1 MTEVSPYIIWSRFL
15 SDNLV
20 ISIDAM
26 GGDNSPRVVIEGL
39 AIAAKKNPDVRFLL
53 FGDEGKVLPI
63 LNAYPNLKK
72 VCEMRH
78 ATEVVRNEDK
88 PSQVIRNRN
97 TSMYMAIDAVR
108 KGEAKAVVS
117 AGNTGA
123 LMAISK
129 LTLKTIQRIHRPDI
143 VSIMPHQCGKY
154 VMLDLGA
161 NTECDA
167 VNLAEFA
174 LMGNIVAKHALG
186 IEKPRVA
193 LLNIGAEEMKG
204 KEEIH
209 QAAKIIRNSQ
219 LDINFIGYIEPHEI
233 PNGKADVIISDGFT
247 GNIALKSI
255 EGTARLVLR
264 LLKNSV
270 KKSLLAKLGLPFM
283 LGVALSLKK
292 TMDPRLYNGAMFVG
306 LNGLSVKSHGGTDA
320 LGYSV
325 AVDNALKLVR
335 QNFVNTIRDELEN
348 VDLDLLSQEILYDS
362 Y

>member
-1 MTEVSPYIIWSRFL
+1 M

-39 AIAAKKNPDVRFLL
+39 AVAAKKNPDVRFLL
-53 FGDEGKVLPI
+53 FGDEAKVLPI
-63 LNAYPNLKK
+63 LNAYPSLKK
-72 VCEMRH
+72 VCEIRH
-78 ATEVVRNEDK
+78 CNEVVRNDDK

-108 KGEAKAVVS
+108 KGEAKAIVS

-129 LTLKTIQRIHRPDI
+129 LTLKTIQKIHRPAI
-143 VSIMPHQCGKY
+143 VSIMPHQNGKY

-167 VNLAEFA
+167 LNLAEFA
-174 LMGNIVAKHALG
+174 LMGNILAKHALG
-186 IEKPRVA
+186 LEHPRVA

-204 KEEIH
+204 KEEIRH
-209 QAAKIIRNSQ
+209 AAQIIKNSHM
-219 LDINFIGYIEPHEI
+219 DIDFIGYVEPHDI
-233 PNGKADVIISDGFT
+233 PNGVADVIVADGFT

-255 EGTARLVLR
+255 EGTARLILK
-264 LLKNSV
+264 LIKNSV
-270 KKSLLAKLGLPFM
+270 KKSFLAKIGLPFM
-283 LGVALSLKK
+283 LGVGFSLKK

-335 QNFVNTIRDELEN
+335 QDFVSTIKNELEN
-348 VDLDLLSQEILYDS
+348 VDLDLLSQEIIYDS

>member
-1 MTEVSPYIIWSRFL
+1 M

-39 AIAAKKNPDVRFLL
+39 AIAIKKNPDVRFLL
-53 FGDEGKVLPI
+53 FGDEAKVLPI
-63 LNAYPNLKK
+63 LNGYPELKK
-72 VCEMRH
+72 VCEVRH
-78 ATEVVRNEDK
+78 SSEVVHNDDK

-108 KGEAKAVVS
+108 KGEAKAIVS

-129 LTLKTIQRIHRPDI
+129 LTLKTIQKIHRPAI
-143 VSIMPHQCGKY
+143 VSIMPHQFGKY

-167 VNLAEFA
+167 LNLAEFA
-174 LMGNIVAKHALG
+174 LMGNIVAKNALG
-186 IEKPRVA
+186 IARPRVA

-204 KEEIH
+204 KEEIRH
-209 QAAKIIRNSQ
+209 AAQIIKNSHM
-219 LDINFIGYIEPHEI
+219 DIDFIGYIEPHEI
-233 PNGKADVIISDGFT
+233 PNGIADVIVADGFT

-264 LLKNSV
+264 LLKNSI
-270 KKSLLAKLGLPFM
+270 KKSFLAKLGLPFM
-283 LGVALSLKK
+283 LGVGLSLKK

-335 QNFVNTIRDELEN
+335 QNLVPTIRNELEN
-348 VDLDLLSQEILYDS
+348 VDLDLLSQEIIYDS

>member
-1 MTEVSPYIIWSRFL
+1 M

-63 LNAYPNLKK
+63 LNTYPNLKK
-72 VCEMRH
+72 VCELRN
-78 ATEVVRNEDK
+78 APEVVRNEDK

-108 KGEAKAVVS
+108 KGEAKAIVS

-129 LTLKTIQRIHRPDI
+129 LTLKTIQRIHRPAI
-143 VSIMPHQCGKY
+143 VSIMPHINGRY

-161 NTECDA
+161 NTECDGI
-167 VNLAEFA
+167 NLAEFA
-174 LMGNIVAKHALG
+174 IMGNIFAKYALG

-193 LLNIGAEEMKG
+193 LMNIGAEEMKG
-204 KEEIH
+204 KGEIH
-209 QAAKIIRNSQ
+209 VAAHIIKNTHLN
-219 LDINFIGYIEPHEI
+219 LDFIGYIEPHEI
-233 PNGKADVIISDGFT
+233 PKDKADVVVADGFS
-247 GNIALKSI
+247 GNIALKSV
-255 EGTARLVLR
+255 EGTAQLVMKLI
-264 LLKNSV
+264 KKSV
-270 KKSLLAKLGLPFM
+270 KESWVAKLGLPFM
-283 LGVALSLKK
+283 IGAMRKLKK

-320 LGYSV
+320 FGFSI
-325 AVDNALKLVR
+325 AVENAARLVR
-335 QNFVNTIRDELEN
+335 KDFVGSIRRELEN
-348 VDLDLLSQEILYDS
+348 IDLDELSQEAY
-362 Y
+362 YEVY

>member
-1 MTEVSPYIIWSRFL
+1 M

-39 AIAAKKNPDVRFLL
+39 VLAAKKNPDIRFLL
-53 FGDEGKVLPI
+53 FGDENRVNSI
-63 LNAYPNLKK
+63 LKEYPELSK
-72 VCEMRH
+72 VCEVRNSP
-78 ATEVVRNEDK
+78 EVVSNEDK
-88 PSQVIRNRN
+88 PSHVIRNRN

-108 KGEAKAVVS
+108 KGEAQAVVS

-129 LTLKTIQRIHRPDI
+129 LVLKTIQKIHRPAI
-143 VSIMPHQCGKY
+143 VSIMPHRNGKY

-161 NTECDA
+161 NTECDSL
-167 VNLAEFA
+167 NLAEFA
-174 LMGNIVAKHALG
+174 LMGEILARHALNL
-186 IEKPRVA
+186 EKPRVA

-204 KEEIH
+204 REEIR
-209 QAAKIIRNSQ
+209 QAAQMIRNSKMNM
-219 LDINFIGYIEPHEI
+219 NFIGYIEPHEI
-233 PNGKADVIISDGFT
+233 AEGKADVIVSDGFT

-255 EGTARLVLR
+255 EGTAKLVVR
-264 LLKNSV
+264 MLKDAV
-270 KKSLLAKLGLPFM
+270 KKSVLAKLGMPFM
-283 LGVALSLKK
+283 LGVLLRVKK

-325 AVDNALKLVR
+325 AVNNAARLVR
-335 QNFVNTIRDELEN
+335 QNFVNSIRSEVEKI
-348 VDLDLLSQEILYDS
+348 DLDELSQEIIYDS

>member
-1 MTEVSPYIIWSRFL
+1 M

-26 GGDNSPRVVIEGL
+26 GGDNSPRVVIDGL
-39 AIAAKKNPDVRFLL
+39 ALAAQKNPDARFLL
-53 FGDEGKVLPI
+53 FGDENKVKEI
-63 LNAYPNLKK
+63 LNTYPELSA
-72 VCEMRH
+72 VCEVRH
-78 ATEVVRNEDK
+78 SPEIVSNEDK
-88 PSQVIRNRN
+88 PSAVIRNRN
-97 TSMYMAIDAVR
+97 TSMYMAINAV
-108 KGEAKAVVS
+108 KQGEAQAVVS

-129 LTLKTIQRIHRPDI
+129 LTLKTIQKIHRPAI
-143 VSIMPHQCGKY
+143 VSIMPHRTGRY

-167 VNLAEFA
+167 LNLAEFA
-174 LMGNIVAKHALG
+174 LMGNILAKHALG
-186 IEKPRVA
+186 ISRPKVA

-209 QAAKIIRNSQ
+209 QAVKIIKRSH
-219 LDINFIGYIEPHEI
+219 LDIDFIGYIEPHEI
-233 PNGKADVIISDGFT
+233 PEGKADVIVSDGFT

-255 EGTARLVLR
+255 EGTARLVIR
-264 LLKNSV
+264 LVKDAV
-270 KKSLLAKLGLPFM
+270 KKSFLAKLGLPFM
-283 LGVALSLKK
+283 LGVALNIKK

-325 AVDNALKLVR
+325 AVGNAINLVR
-335 QNFVNTIRDELEN
+335 QNFVATIREELET
-348 VDLDLLSQEILYDS
+348 VDLDELSQEILYDA

>member
-1 MTEVSPYIIWSRFL
+1 MSN
-15 SDNLV
+15 NLV

-39 AIAAKKNPDVRFLL
+39 AIAAKKNPDIRFLL
-53 FGDEGKVLPI
+53 FGDENKVNPI
-63 LNAYPNLKK
+63 LNTYPALKK
-72 VCEMRH
+72 VCEIRH
-78 ATEVVRNEDK
+78 ANEVVHNEDK
-88 PSQVIRNRN
+88 PSQVIRNKN

-129 LTLKTIQRIHRPDI
+129 IVLRTITKIHRPAI
-143 VSIMPHQCGKY
+143 VSIMPHRYGRY

-174 LMGNIVAKHALG
+174 LMGDILARHALNVK
-186 IEKPRVA
+186 KPRVA

-204 KEEIH
+204 KEEIRQTARIMKH
-209 QAAKIIRNSQ
+209 SHMNI
-219 LDINFIGYIEPHEI
+219 DFIGYIEPHEI
-233 PNGKADVIISDGFT
+233 PNGIADVIVADGFT

-255 EGTARLVLR
+255 EGTARLVVR
-264 LLKNSV
+264 LLKDAINHSF
-270 KKSLLAKLGLPFM
+270 LAKLGLPFM
-283 LGVALSLKK
+283 LGVMLKVKK
-292 TMDPRLYNGAMFVG
+292 TMDPRLYNGAMLVG

-320 LGYSV
+320 LGFSV
-325 AVDNALKLVR
+325 AVGNAANLVR
-335 QNFVNTIRDELEN
+335 QDFVATIRSEVEK
-348 VDLDLLSQEILYDS
+348 VDLDELSQEVFYEV